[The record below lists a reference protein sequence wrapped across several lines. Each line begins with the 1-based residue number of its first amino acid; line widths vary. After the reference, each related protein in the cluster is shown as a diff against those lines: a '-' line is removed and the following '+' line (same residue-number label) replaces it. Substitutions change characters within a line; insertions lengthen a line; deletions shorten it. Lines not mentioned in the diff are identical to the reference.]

1 MCCTMSHEMDHGGEM
16 ERPAGDGGQSESLL
30 DVLRR
35 RYALGEITQN
45 QLEAM
50 KATLG
55 LSDGK
60 AVEATAGSSNPW
72 GSNTTGSRA
81 RPDAAAPAEVE

>member
-1 MCCTMSHEMDHGGEM
+1 MCCMMGHGMDHGEEM
-16 ERPAGDGGQSESLL
+16 HGSAVDGGQRDSLL

-35 RYALGEITQN
+35 RYAAGEISRD
-45 QLEAM
+45 QLEEM

-60 AVEATAGSSNPW
+60 AVAAAGSGNPW
-72 GSNTTGSRA
+72 E
-81 RPDAAAPAEVE
+81 AEHHA